1 MATLRMTTTRGRTFD
16 WEASKAT
23 YGQSWEIANKHQK
36 IIEKIRPPSPLRPKA
51 AVPTAQDL
59 KKPAESKMR
68 CFNGPQ
74 MIDLLR
80 SVHKENSASSLRSTS
95 KHILSGVDLSG
106 AGEQEASMPRGGVE
120 ASKQRKKEILEFQRR
135 EDDEARMQG
144 LRKNLK
150 MRAERK
156 EQQFQEAYAKLKEER
171 ENFIEKRAEDLP
183 DMGVDQYLQ
192 TKKEAA
198 LQKKKALHTEWSEC
212 VFKNIQDQLIDRVD
226 TMDEKEIQARRRK
239 LFQNYIDAAKAKG
252 GGLFLDIVI
261 ENEYNPFTW
270 KEHTLKYR
278 AKPAVVSNGP
288 GFTDRFGNPVFDPVK
303 RDLEKLK
310 SEAKQAEMVGGGGGG
325 AAFHEDEKIG
335 RETLGHEH
343 WSKIEATPF
352 FDRAAVVMDK
362 IAAGKGP
369 KVREATKTNIVSAA
383 PFLLPVCAI
392 CMTCTLA

>member
-1 MATLRMTTTRGRTFD
+1 MAAVRMTTTRGKTFD
-16 WEASKAT
+16 WDSGRAKH
-23 YGQSWEIANKHQK
+23 GQSWDIANKHVK
-36 IIEKIRPPSPLRPKA
+36 IIEKIRPPSPLRPKDP
-51 AVPTAQDL
+51 VPTAQDL
-59 KKPAESKMR
+59 KKTEESKMR

-74 MIDLLR
+74 MIELLR
-80 SVHKENSASSLRSTS
+80 SAHKENSSSSLRSTS
-95 KHILSGVDLSG
+95 KHILSGVESSG
-106 AGEQEASMPRGGVE
+106 ATEQEASMPH
-120 ASKQRKKEILEFQRR
+120 ASMHSDAAKQRKKEILELQRR
-135 EDDEARMQG
+135 EDDDARMQG

-150 MRAERK
+150 NMAERK
-156 EQQFQEAYAKLKEER
+156 EQRFQEAYAMLKAER
-171 ENFIEKRAEDLP
+171 ENFIQKKADDLP
-183 DMGVDQYLQ
+183 DMGIDQYLQ

-239 LFQNYIDAAKAKG
+239 LFQDYIDAAKAKG

-310 SEAKQAEMVGGGGGG
+310 SEAKQAHMVGGGTG
-325 AAFHEDEKIG
+325 AFFHGDEKMG
-335 RETLGHEH
+335 RDTLGHEH

-362 IAAGKGP
+362 IAAGNGP
-369 KVREATKTNIVSAA
+369 KVREAQKTNVVSSA
-383 PFLLPVCAI
+383 PSPPLCTILL
-392 CMTCTLA
+392 

>member
-1 MATLRMTTTRGRTFD
+1 M
-16 WEASKAT
+16 
-23 YGQSWEIANKHQK
+23 
-36 IIEKIRPPSPLRPKA
+36 IE
-51 AVPTAQDL
+51 
-59 KKPAESKMR
+59 
-68 CFNGPQ
+68 
-74 MIDLLR
+74 LLR
-80 SVHKENSASSLRSTS
+80 SAHKENSSSSLRSTS
-95 KHILSGVDLSG
+95 KHILSGVESSG
-106 AGEQEASMPRGGVE
+106 ATEHEASMPH
-120 ASKQRKKEILEFQRR
+120 ASMHSDAAKQRKKEILELQRR
-135 EDDEARMQG
+135 EDDDARMQG

-150 MRAERK
+150 NMAERK
-156 EQQFQEAYAKLKEER
+156 EQRFQEAYAMLKAER
-171 ENFIEKRAEDLP
+171 ENFIQKKADDLP
-183 DMGVDQYLQ
+183 DMGIDQYLQ

-226 TMDEKEIQARRRK
+226 TMDDKEIQARRRK
-239 LFQNYIDAAKAKG
+239 LFQDYIDAAKAKG

-310 SEAKQAEMVGGGGGG
+310 SEAKQAHMVGGGSG
-325 AAFHEDEKIG
+325 AFSHGDEKIG
-335 RETLGHEH
+335 RDTLGHEH

-362 IAAGKGP
+362 IAAGNGP
-369 KVREATKTNIVSAA
+369 KVREAQKTNVVSSS
-383 PFLLPVCAI
+383 PSPPLCTILL
-392 CMTCTLA
+392 